1 MSLIEID
8 KKAKRSR
15 TVDFKNLKYERYS
28 VPIGTI
34 VRVDPSIGYIRK
46 KRMKNVTWEMSTLDW
61 GMSSAPCTVVTPTD
75 VGNLIFSTNKE
86 QARDAYFIV
95 ADAVGQN
102 GCVYPCALTVVKTIL
117 AALPST
123 SAAARYECLGLI
135 ARIAASESAPNSP
148 HVAEKCILEI
158 RNSFWYFVHGLQFD
172 DAELVGSYVDVL
184 GCLGMKL
191 EDLRCVVIKYL
202 NLALTRDF
210 PTYDLEMIKN
220 TIADLSE

>member
-1 MSLIEID
+1 
-8 KKAKRSR
+8 
-15 TVDFKNLKYERYS
+15 
-28 VPIGTI
+28 
-34 VRVDPSIGYIRK
+34 
-46 KRMKNVTWEMSTLDW
+46 MKNVTWEMSTLDW
-61 GMSSAPCTVVTPTD
+61 SMTSAPCTVVTPTD
-75 VGNLIFSTNKE
+75 VGDLIFSTNKE

-123 SAAARYECLGLI
+123 SAAARRECLELI
-135 ARIAASESAPNSP
+135 SMIAAAESAPNFP
-148 HVAEKCILEI
+148 HVAEECILEI